1 MPWKKISG
9 VERVASGTMSQ
20 LPTEDGEEILVL
32 NSGGEYF
39 ACQPYCPHLKTP
51 LEEGMF
57 DGRTLMCH
65 QHFWQW
71 DIATGSPQGPAERRL
86 QCFRVKRENGTLYVW
101 RDD

>member
-1 MPWKKISG
+1 MSWKRISG
-9 VERVASGTMSQ
+9 AERVTPGTMSQ
-20 LPTEDGEEILVL
+20 LPTEDGEEVLVL
-32 NSGGEYF
+32 NAGGEYF
-39 ACQPYCPHLKTP
+39 ACQPYCPHLETP

-71 DIATGSPQGPAERRL
+71 DVTTGNPQGPAESPL
-86 QCFRVKRENGTLYVW
+86 QCFRIKRENGTLYVW